1 VNYRGTIGFDTLPH
15 RDGIATCNTIEM
27 SEDHTLRSLLLSSQ
41 SYPYW
46 MLEIPTR
53 NSTDW
58 MCLWGIS
65 TKLLFNKDY
74 HDKPYTGRSR
84 APDFETKS
92 YNVIYIYSLLVGFD
106 KSALSHHVLIPKS
119 YSSTDTG
126 LH

>member
-1 VNYRGTIGFDTLPH
+1 MVEHDPNAKQYILDVSEHGGYPQNCYLIKTIMINH
-15 RDGIATCNTIEM
+15 I
-27 SEDHTLRSLLLSSQ
+27 HTGS
-41 SYPYW
+41 
-46 MLEIPTR
+46 
-53 NSTDW
+53 
-58 MCLWGIS
+58 
-65 TKLLFNKDY
+65 
-74 HDKPYTGRSR
+74 SR